1 MPKTKVAA
9 KAMTDNTKK
18 ISAKMDKS
26 KTIKKTAPAEGGMKS
41 EGEKRKI
48 RFKAGTVA
56 LREVKRYQK
65 SINCLLP
72 KAPFQRLVRSV
83 CAEFNPDLRFQS
95 SALLAV

>member
-9 KAMTDNTKK
+9 KAMPMDNKKK
-18 ISAKMDKS
+18 ISAKVSSKS

-41 EGEKRKI
+41 EGEKKR

-65 SINCLLP
+65 
-72 KAPFQRLVRSV
+72 
-83 CAEFNPDLRFQS
+83 
-95 SALLAV
+95 